1 MADISRIGSGGI
13 ARADQDESNLDKAAV
28 QYNPDGSAM
37 VHLDGEPKPPAA
49 NIAFDG
55 NLCDL
60 LSDQDLGRLGGEIVR
75 LTDADEQSR
84 TEWRQTYA
92 RGLTLLGLKYEQR
105 TEPWENACGAFH
117 PMLLES
123 VIRFNAQEMMDIF
136 PASGPVK
143 TEIIGRITDEKEAQ
157 ARRVETDLNWMACE
171 KIRGYRQETDML
183 LFNLPLAGTAFR
195 KFRFDT
201 RRKLPAAE
209 YVLAQHV
216 VMPYSAASLESTERF
231 AVILLKTK
239 SWIEAKI
246 AEGFYRDVG
255 EVGMGVIKTDDISEE
270 KDRIEGRSNTNTAED
285 YLHRLYES
293 NIDYYFEEDNLNTSK
308 LPIPYVITVDT
319 VSLKV
324 MAIRRNWKENDPA
337 FDRQVNLIQH
347 KYMPG
352 FGPYGIGLINI
363 LGGLTESATA
373 ILRQL
378 VDAGTLSNLPAG
390 YKTKSA
396 RVKDDSTPIGP
407 GEWRDVDVGMDTL
420 QQSFFPLPYKEPS
433 TVLAALLGQIVDEGR
448 RIGSVA
454 DMKITD
460 MTGQNMPVGTT
471 LAIIER
477 SMKVMSAVQQRL
489 YESFKNEYKVIAEIV
504 HDFMSDQ
511 PYPFEL
517 EPQEAQSTRKLDYDY
532 QKVSVIP
539 VADPNAT
546 TMAQRIMVL
555 QAIIQLS
562 QTAPQIYDLPALHT
576 DMIGVLGSNKASLYI
591 PPKAQ
596 VLPADPVTENMHLIN
611 SQPVKAGP
619 MQDHKAHITV
629 HMAAAQDP
637 QIVKLLTNNPAAP
650 GIQAALQA
658 HVLEHM
664 AFEYRNEIE
673 QQTGVPLPPPDQP
686 LPDDV
691 EYHLSGVLAQAA
703 EKLFSKNSAD
713 AEQQKIQQNLQDPVI
728 QNETRALDIKQQAE
742 QHKFI
747 LGMAGLDAKGQDRL
761 ANTLQMIF
769 REMSETDR
777 AVLAAELTAK
787 TALSDQEIEGA
798 RISSDL
804 TQGVM
809 GHMAKLL
816 IANAASEAAAQQ
828 PTGAA

>member
-1 MADISRIGSGGI
+1 MADASRIGSGI
-13 ARADQDESNLDKAAV
+13 ANPDLDQYDMSNASIEPTPSGGAIVNLDG
-28 QYNPDGSAM
+28 P
-37 VHLDGEPKPPAA
+37 PKPPAA
-49 NIAFDG
+49 DIPFDG

-60 LSDQDLGRLGGEIVR
+60 LTTQDLGRLGGDIVR
-75 LTDADEQSR
+75 LTDEDDRSR
-84 TEWRQTYA
+84 MEWRQTYA

-143 TEIIGRITDEKEAQ
+143 TEIIGRVTDDKEAQ
-157 ARRVETDLNWMACE
+157 ARRVETDLNWLACE
-171 KIRGYRQETDML
+171 KIKGYRQETDML
-183 LFNLPLAGTAFR
+183 LFNLPLAGTVFR

-201 RRKLPAAE
+201 RRKFPAAE
-209 YVLAQHV
+209 YVLPEHV

-231 AVILLKTK
+231 AIILMKTQN
-239 SWIEAKI
+239 WIKAKI
-246 AEGFYRDVG
+246 AEGFYRDIG
-255 EVGMGVIKTDDISEE
+255 DVGMGVVKTDEISQE

-293 NIDYYFEEDNLNTSK
+293 NIDWYLEEDNLNPTK
-308 LPIPYVITVDT
+308 LPVPYVITVDT
-319 VSLKV
+319 VSQKV
-324 MAIRRNWKENDPA
+324 LSIRRNWKQGDEA
-337 FDRQVNLIQH
+337 FERQINLVQH

-363 LGGLTESATA
+363 LGGLTESATS

-390 YKTKSA
+390 YKTKAA
-396 RVKDDSTPIGP
+396 RIIGDSEPIGP

-420 QQSFFPLPYKEPS
+420 RESFFPLPYKEPS

-489 YESFKNEYKVIAEIV
+489 YESFKNEFKVIAEIA
-504 HDFMSDQ
+504 HDFMGKT

-517 EPQEAQSTRKLDYDY
+517 EPQEQQSTREQDYDY

-591 PPKAQ
+591 PPKTQ
-596 VLPADPVTENMHLIN
+596 VLPADPVTENMHLLN

-619 MQDHKAHITV
+619 AQDHKAHITV
-629 HMAAAQDP
+629 HMMAAQDP
-637 QIVKLLTNNPAAP
+637 QIVKLLTNNPSAP

-658 HVLEHM
+658 HVLEHL
-664 AFEYRNEIE
+664 AFEYRTEIE
-673 QQTGVPLPPPDQP
+673 QQLGAPLPPPDQP

-691 EYHLSGVLAQAA
+691 EYNLSGIIAQAA
-703 EKLFSKNSAD
+703 QKLFSKNQAD
-713 AEQQKIQQNLQDPVI
+713 AEQAQIQQNLQDPVI

-742 QHKFI
+742 HNKFM
-747 LGMAGLDAKGQDRL
+747 LGMANLDAKGQDRL

-777 AVLAAELTAK
+777 AVLAAELSSK
-787 TALSDQEIEGA
+787 TLLSNEQIKEAEM
-798 RISSDL
+798 SSDL

-816 IANAASEAAAQQ
+816 VAKVAADSA
-828 PTGAA
+828 PPPGAA